1 MRQNILITGAS
12 SGLGRGMAIEFAKKG
27 RNLALCARR
36 FDKLEELQKS
46 LLNLNPSIQV
56 VIRQLDVNDHSQ
68 VFDVFNEC
76 NEALS
81 GIDRVIINAGI
92 GKGVTIGTGSFRI
105 NKQTAQTNF
114 IAALAQAEAA
124 MEIFREQ
131 NAGHLVTISSFSAL
145 RGFRRALTVYAA
157 TKSALTSMTEGIRI
171 DCLDTPIN
179 VTCVHP
185 GFIRSEMNEKVKKVP
200 FIVDTE
206 TGCRAIVKGIEA
218 EKATCYAPNW
228 PWAWGHW
235 LVRIVPAKYLK
246 YIS

>member
-36 FDKLEELQKS
+36 VDKLEALKQT
-46 LLNLNPSIQV
+46 LLNLNPNIKV
-56 VIRQLDVNDHSQ
+56 VVKQLDVNEHSQ

-81 GIDRVIINAGI
+81 GLDRIIINAGI
-92 GKGVTIGTGSFRI
+92 GKGVTIGTGSFNI
-105 NKQTAQTNF
+105 NVQTAQTNF

-124 MEIFREQ
+124 MTIFRQQ

-157 TKSALTSMTEGIRI
+157 TKAALSSLTEGIRI
-171 DCLDTPIN
+171 DCMGTPIN

-185 GFIRSEMNEKVKKVP
+185 GFIHSEMNEKVKKVP

-228 PWAWGHW
+228 PWAWMKW
-235 LVRIVPAKYLK
+235 LVRILPARYLK
-246 YIS
+246 YMS

>member
-12 SGLGRGMAIEFAKKG
+12 SGLGRGMAIEFARKG

-36 FDKLEELQKS
+36 VDKLEELKHT
-46 LLNLNPSIQV
+46 LLKLNPNIKV
-56 VIRQLDVNDHSQ
+56 VVKQLDVNEHSQ

-76 NEALS
+76 NEALL
-81 GIDRVIINAGI
+81 GLDRIIVNAGI
-92 GKGVTIGTGSFRI
+92 GKGVTIGTGSFNI
-105 NKQTAQTNF
+105 NVQTAQTNF

-124 MEIFREQ
+124 MAIFRQQ

-157 TKSALTSMTEGIRI
+157 TKAALSSLTEGIRI
-171 DCLDTPIN
+171 DCLGTPIN

-206 TGCRAIVKGIEA
+206 AGCRAIVKGIEA
-218 EKATCYAPNW
+218 EKATCFAPNW
-228 PWAWGHW
+228 PWAWIHW
-235 LVRIVPAKYLK
+235 LVRIMPARYLK
-246 YIS
+246 HMS